1 MKQAADCSNKGCEPI
16 DDTVPLTVTLLTLG
30 ENESMFQAIKENE
43 NLRCIIFMIVAMA
56 GFAVEDAVV
65 KQLSFTMPISEIL
78 FLVGVGG
85 LLSFGLLAKL
95 QKVPLGN
102 SEIKTKKFI
111 ARTFSE
117 LAAAIFFV
125 STIVYASL
133 SISAAILQATP
144 LVVALASAFFLKQRI
159 TLTQWGLIILGF
171 FGVLMVMQP
180 GLDGFQAT
188 SFFGVMA
195 VLFLAMRD
203 TITRSISLTIPAVT
217 ISFWSFFALCAA
229 GLITAPF
236 FDAFVMVTPIDLWVL
251 SLGTFAGS
259 IGYLAVV
266 LATRSGDVAVVVPFR
281 YTRLIF
287 AFVIAVI
294 VFDEPVGTLMLA
306 GSTVIIVS
314 GLLMLGL
321 ERAK

>member
-1 MKQAADCSNKGCEPI
+1 MLEVIKQ
-16 DDTVPLTVTLLTLG
+16 
-30 ENESMFQAIKENE
+30 NE
-43 NLRCIIFMIVAMA
+43 NLRCIIFMVVAMA

-65 KQLSFTMPISEIL
+65 KQLSFSMPISEIL
-78 FLVGVGG
+78 FLVGFGG

-95 QKVPLGN
+95 QKVPLYN
-102 SEIKTKKFI
+102 AELKTKKFI

-144 LVVALASAFFLKQRI
+144 LVVALAGAFFLKQRI
-159 TLTQWGLIILGF
+159 TLGQWGLIFLGF
-171 FGVLMVMQP
+171 FGVLLVMQP
-180 GLDGFQAT
+180 GLEGFQAT
-188 SFFGVMA
+188 SFLGVMA

-203 TITRSISLTIPAVT
+203 TITRSISLAIPAVT
-217 ISFWSFFALCAA
+217 ISFWSFFALCIA

-236 FDAFVMVTPIDLWVL
+236 FGSFVMVTPADLWIL

-287 AFVIAVI
+287 AFIIAIVI
-294 VFDEPVGTLMLA
+294 FDEPVGKLMLA
-306 GSTVIIVS
+306 GSTVIIAS

-321 ERAK
+321 ERTRLSPD

>member
-1 MKQAADCSNKGCEPI
+1 MKQAADYFNKGCKRI
-16 DDTVPLTVTLLTLG
+16 DDTVLLVVILLTLDEG
-30 ENESMFQAIKENE
+30 ELMFQAIKENE
-43 NLRCIIFMIVAMA
+43 NLRCIIFMVVAMA

-78 FLVGVGG
+78 FLVGFGG
-85 LLSFGLLAKL
+85 LISFGLLAKL

-159 TLTQWGLIILGF
+159 TLGQWGLIVLGF

-180 GLDGFQAT
+180 GLDGFQVT

-229 GLITAPF
+229 GLITTPF
-236 FDAFVMVTPIDLWVL
+236 FGSFVMVTRLDLWVL
-251 SLGTFAGS
+251 ALGTIAGS
-259 IGYLAVV
+259 VGYLAVV

-287 AFVIAVI
+287 AFIIAVI

-306 GSTVIIVS
+306 GSAVII
-314 GLLMLGL
+314 
-321 ERAK
+321 

>member
-1 MKQAADCSNKGCEPI
+1 MI
-16 DDTVPLTVTLLTLG
+16 
-30 ENESMFQAIKENE
+30 QAIKKNE
-43 NLRCIIFMIVAMA
+43 NLRCIIFMVVAMA

-78 FLVGVGG
+78 FLVGFGG

-111 ARTFSE
+111 ARTFAE

-144 LVVALASAFFLKQRI
+144 MVVALASAFFLKQRI
-159 TLTQWGLIILGF
+159 TLGQWGLIVLGF
-171 FGVLMVMQP
+171 LGVLMVMQP

-229 GLITAPF
+229 GIITAPF
-236 FDAFVMVTPIDLWVL
+236 FGAFVIVTPPDLWVL

-259 IGYLAVV
+259 VGYLAVV

-294 VFDEPVGTLMLA
+294 VFDEPVGTLMLT
-306 GSTVIIVS
+306 GSAVIIVS

>member
-1 MKQAADCSNKGCEPI
+1 MKQAADYLNKGCKRI
-16 DDTVPLTVTLLTLG
+16 DDTVPLAVILLTLDEG
-30 ENESMFQAIKENE
+30 ELMFQAIKENE
-43 NLRCIIFMIVAMA
+43 NLRCIIFMVVAMA

-78 FLVGVGG
+78 FLVGFGG
-85 LLSFGLLAKL
+85 LISFGLLAKL

-159 TLTQWGLIILGF
+159 TLGQWGLIVLGF

-180 GLDGFQAT
+180 GLDGFQVT

-236 FDAFVMVTPIDLWVL
+236 FGSFVMVTRLDLWVL
-251 SLGTFAGS
+251 ALGTIAGS
-259 IGYLAVV
+259 VGYLAVV

-287 AFVIAVI
+287 AFIIAVI

-306 GSTVIIVS
+306 GSAVIIGS